1 MGDQNTDPTFQAGD
15 AVEKVGGDY
24 RYAGVVVGVVVK
36 RSGQVRYVVED
47 DRGLLFIFNGRQL
60 RLAGAGFDPP
70 PDPTAPVPEAV
81 QLAVAVLRNPHDL
94 GACAALA
101 DKVTESL
108 NARSPGR

>member
-47 DRGLLFIFNGRQL
+47 DRGLLFIFHGRQL
-60 RLAGAGFDPP
+60 RLAGG
-70 PDPTAPVPEAV
+70 E
-81 QLAVAVLRNPHDL
+81 
-94 GACAALA
+94 G
-101 DKVTESL
+101 
-108 NARSPGR
+108 